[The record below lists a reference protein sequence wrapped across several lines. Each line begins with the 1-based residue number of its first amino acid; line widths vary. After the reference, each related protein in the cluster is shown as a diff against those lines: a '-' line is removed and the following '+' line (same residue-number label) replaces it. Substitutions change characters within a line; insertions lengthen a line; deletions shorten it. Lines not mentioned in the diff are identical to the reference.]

1 MFASR
6 GQKGMILAF
15 CYGLFP
21 GGLGL
26 GTLWFLTFLG
36 PGGGGGGG
44 GCLHIFL
51 PLKLKPLFLI
61 RWLQLRLEIS

>member
-1 MFASR
+1 MFESHGYEGVAP
-6 GQKGMILAF
+6 AF

-44 GCLHIFL
+44 GCLDIFL
-51 PLKLKPLFLI
+51 PFK
-61 RWLQLRLEIS
+61 